1 MTRPKGI
8 QLIFTPCS
16 LRQPPE
22 TGEYITYMASGYITS
37 LVYNTK
43 HNMWNV
49 SDDDISTDMTDRVV
63 AWAPLTP
70 CTRALEHFK
79 EDRG

>member
-8 QLIFTPCS
+8 QLTFTPCS
-16 LRQPPE
+16 LRQPPA
-22 TGEYITYMASGYITS
+22 TGEYIVYLGNYITS
-37 LVYNTK
+37 IVYNKK

-49 SDDDISTDMTDRVV
+49 SGDDTSTDMTVHII

-79 EDRG
+79 EGRG